1 MMNQGPYPAATLVP
15 ATSMPQ
21 DQAIAECR
29 ELHTLGGWFLSAIC
43 HFS

>member
-15 ATSMPQ
+15 ATSMLHDP
-21 DQAIAECR
+21 ATTECR
-29 ELHTLGGWFLSAIC
+29 ELNSWDGWFLSAIG